1 MYKQLQTKIV
11 ALLAL
16 LLMGAGSAW
25 ADTSTVTASKIESAS
40 ATWTGT
46 AGVSWNVVVDGGATN
61 QNITNSY
68 AQVGTKASPSTS
80 ITFSTSGISGTIT
93 SIVVNCASYSGKATI
108 SATVG
113 GSAFGTQNQSTPSWS
128 SNSGGDVTFSGSA
141 SGTIVITMNN
151 PSDGR
156 AMYIKSI
163 TVTYSGSGETPTVAV
178 PVFSPAAG
186 AVAYGTSVSLVQADA
201 FLINYTTDGSDPT
214 WDNGKDIDSNPI
226 TITRDITIKARAYDR
241 DQNASSIVTA
251 EYTVLRPDAP
261 TFSPAAG
268 AVEEGTTVTI
278 SGRPTGGKII
288 YTTDG
293 TNPSYSGNIGTVYV
307 DGDVI
312 TINQAMT
319 IKAIAVDAHD
329 FESSVAS
336 ASYTIYDPNAPGTQN
351 NPYTVAQ
358 ALDASASTGVYV
370 RGIISRIYSTSVT
383 NNGQIR
389 YYISDD
395 GTTEN
400 EMNIYNGK
408 GLNGADFI
416 SIDDIQVGDVVVI
429 FGDISVYQNAN
440 QMAANNYIVSLQRK
454 QVTSIALSGTYPTTF
469 VEGSTFSHEGIVVTA
484 TYDDNSTVDVTE
496 RATFS
501 EPNMTQVGEQ
511 TVTVT
516 YLDKTATYTINITAL
531 PTHTATFSIEGITS
545 TQDFKEGAAI
555 VFPNVSN
562 RNGFTFVGWVT
573 STINGTQSTAPEM
586 VTNATMGTADVTYY
600 AVFAKGSSSSEPAS
614 ATISYAT
621 EGVPTSYGDA
631 KEYTLTGIKF
641 MIQQMYKNGEKL
653 QWRANGN
660 SNGTGTM
667 YNVDPINKIQSIV
680 LTYDSGDNNKNFTVN
695 VGNEQNPTSGTSIT
709 PTSNENVYTFDCSA
723 NNVNYFVL
731 ANGTNAGY
739 LTSIVINY
747 LHETSN
753 YADYCTTIPVP
764 SITVADADIS
774 VTAEGD
780 VDTRAITYE
789 YIDITDATD
798 FAVYFY
804 DSEGN
809 ELREQAE
816 PDWIEV
822 EVASEN
828 DSYMIS
834 YLVDPNTGAERTA
847 YFKVAALSGDDFI
860 FSNLVT
866 VTQAACPSATAT
878 IAEACTDGTKYYGT
892 YSNTRA
898 FILPEGVTAS
908 EISVIDGE
916 LYVEDYAAGAV
927 VPANTGV
934 MISSATAGEKTF
946 YLTTGG
952 ESVLG
957 EDNMLRATG
966 DGITA
971 DAMAEEDPACL
982 YYRLTMHNGETIGF
996 WWGAEDGAAFSVAA
1010 NKAYLAVPANQAK
1023 DGFAFGNDGGAT
1035 EIVLNALKGEQNG
1048 EMYNLQGQKVG
1059 SEYKGIVIVNGKKFI
1074 NK

>member
-1 MYKQLQTKIV
+1 
-11 ALLAL
+11 
-16 LLMGAGSAW
+16 
-25 ADTSTVTASKIESAS
+25 
-40 ATWTGT
+40 
-46 AGVSWNVVVDGGATN
+46 
-61 QNITNSY
+61 
-68 AQVGTKASPSTS
+68 
-80 ITFSTSGISGTIT
+80 
-93 SIVVNCASYSGKATI
+93 
-108 SATVG
+108 
-113 GSAFGTQNQSTPSWS
+113 
-128 SNSGGDVTFSGSA
+128 
-141 SGTIVITMNN
+141 
-151 PSDGR
+151 
-156 AMYIKSI
+156 MYIKSI
-163 TVTYSGSGETPTVAV
+163 TVTYSGSGETPIVAV

-288 YTTDG
+288 YTTDE
-293 TNPSYSGNIGTVYV
+293 TDPSYSGNIGTVYV

-358 ALDASASTGVYV
+358 ALENTPSTGTSDNVYIQ
-370 RGIISRIYSTSVT
+370 GIVSSFHANDIVSDGSNY
-383 NNGQIR
+383 R

-400 EMNIYNGK
+400 ELLVYKGK
-408 GLNGADFI
+408 GLNQATFTNAEDLL
-416 SIDDIQVGDVVVI
+416 VGDRVVI
-429 FGDISVYQNAN
+429 YGGLTTYNNTKEI
-440 QMAANNYIVSLQRK
+440 AANNYIVSLQRK
-454 QVTSIALSGTYPTTF
+454 QVASIALSGTYPTTF

-531 PTHTATFSIEGITS
+531 PTHTATFSIEGLTS

-586 VTNATMGTADVTYY
+586 VTNATMGNADITYY

-631 KEYTLTGIKF
+631 NTFTEYTLTGIKF

-667 YNVDPINKIQSIV
+667 YNVDALNKIQSIV
-680 LTYDSGDNNKNFTVN
+680 LTYDSSDSHKNFTVN

-723 NNVNYFVL
+723 NNASYFVL
-731 ANGTNAGY
+731 TNGEYAGY

-753 YADYCTTIPVP
+753 FSNYCTTIPTP
-764 SITVADADIS
+764 TITVADATLNVDA
-774 VTAEGD
+774 AEHEG
-780 VDTRAITYE
+780 TMAITYQNLDVTGMSDF
-789 YIDITDATD
+789 DIQ
-798 FAVYFY
+798 YY
-804 DSEGN
+804 DSNNN
-809 ELREQAE
+809 ELDAN
-816 PDWIEV
+816 PSWIMV
-822 EVASEN
+822 EVAEQDPQVGEGYVVSYYMEEN
-828 DSYMIS
+828 IMT
-834 YLVDPNTGAERTA
+834 DPRSV
-847 YFKVAALSGDDFI
+847 YFKVYALDGDANEVY
-860 FSNLVT
+860 SNLVT
-866 VTQAACPSATAT
+866 ITQAAASTAT
-878 IAEACTDGTKYYGT
+878 ITLNAACHDADGMVYGT
-892 YSNTRA
+892 YSNTSA
-898 FILPEGVTAS
+898 FVVSDDIVVAEVGIV
-908 EISVIDGE
+908 DGKLNVKE
-916 LYVEDYAAGAV
+916 YETGAV

-934 MISSATAGEKTF
+934 MVSAFEGGDYTVT
-946 YLTTGG
+946 LTDEEGT
-952 ESVLG
+952 SVLG
-957 EDNMLRATG
+957 TQNNLRPTGAEGINATK
-966 DGITA
+966 
-971 DAMAEEDPACL
+971 MAEENPACM

-996 WWGAEDGAAFSVAA
+996 WWGADDGAAFAVAA

-1023 DGFAFGNDGGAT
+1023 DGFAFGNDGDAT
-1035 EIVLNALKGEQNG
+1035 SISTIDNGQLTMDNA
-1048 EMYNLQGQKVG
+1048 YNLQGQKVG